1 MTNCSKQNL
10 VENMSLVVLF
20 QWGPFIYLSIY
31 CSSIRYNQF
40 KRNQEQISV
49 IIFVSHLIQNKLF
62 YSYKKRKKSFPYPF
76 FYILIF
82 FFFS

>member
-40 KRNQEQISV
+40 KRNQ
-49 IIFVSHLIQNKLF
+49 
-62 YSYKKRKKSFPYPF
+62 
-76 FYILIF
+76 
-82 FFFS
+82 